1 MKLVSLLKKKKKKK
15 NEIFRYETSWTVSI
29 QNVSF
34 SDYGKLRLIGMML
47 SIYED
52 AFSVIRGIMIL
63 ILLFKLNQSNWH

>member
-1 MKLVSLLKKKKKKK
+1 MKLVSLKKKK

-63 ILLFKLNQSNWH
+63 ILLFKLNQSNWR